1 MYNAKGEHITKNF
14 CQHRETDISSKA
26 IREWYIQNTTGNGP
40 VHLDFGDEP
49 QVNLELLW
57 DRPYGKKF
65 RVLNDETGATF
76 DPELEVCPMLIGEQS
91 PMKVDREYRATI
103 DGLYAVG
110 DCSYCGSGLAG
121 AVPAPPG
128 RNRGSGILNAV
139 FAGIVGG
146 EAAAEYVKTVS
157 MGKVDDA
164 VVAQMKAD
172 AFAPLLREEGIDP
185 IEVIDDVQNIMC
197 PVENSIYMSQHRL
210 DVCLRKLEKVKAKVN
225 KMKAND
231 LHGMLSCHE
240 AEAMVLCCEMQ
251 MKAATMRK
259 ESRGWFLREDFPLMD
274 NENWLKWI
282 IVKNEDGEMKLS
294 TEDVPIEKYPVQVP
308 KF

>member
-1 MYNAKGEHITKNF
+1 LTSFFRHLGIFRSRA
-14 CQHRETDISSKA
+14 SSVMIA
-26 IREWYIQNTTGNGP
+26 GASNICYYLST
-40 VHLDFGDEP
+40 
-49 QVNLELLW
+49 ELL
-57 DRPYGKKF
+57 DMGMDVKIIDQNEQRCLQMAEKLPKA
-65 RVLNDETGATF
+65 LLITG
-76 DPELEVCPMLIGEQS
+76 
-91 PMKVDREYRATI
+91 
-103 DGLYAVG
+103 DG
-110 DCSYCGSGLAG
+110 
-121 AVPAPPG
+121 
-128 RNRGSGILNAV
+128 
-139 FAGIVGG
+139 
-146 EAAAEYVKTVS
+146 
-157 MGKVDDA
+157 
-164 VVAQMKAD
+164 AD
-172 AFAPLLREEGIDP
+172 SELLREEGIDP

-210 DVCLRKLEKVKAKVN
+210 DVCLRKLEKVKAKVD

-282 IVKNEDGEMKLS
+282 IVKNEDGEMKLH

>member
-1 MYNAKGEHITKNF
+1 
-14 CQHRETDISSKA
+14 
-26 IREWYIQNTTGNGP
+26 
-40 VHLDFGDEP
+40 
-49 QVNLELLW
+49 
-57 DRPYGKKF
+57 
-65 RVLNDETGATF
+65 
-76 DPELEVCPMLIGEQS
+76 
-91 PMKVDREYRATI
+91 
-103 DGLYAVG
+103 
-110 DCSYCGSGLAG
+110 
-121 AVPAPPG
+121 
-128 RNRGSGILNAV
+128 V

-146 EAAAEYVKTVS
+146 EAAAEYVKTAP

-210 DVCLRKLEKVKAKVN
+210 DVCLRKLEKVKAKVD
-225 KMKAND
+225 KMKASD

-282 IVKNEDGEMKLS
+282 IVKNENGEMKLS